1 MYVPWHC
8 VVARCGL
15 NGKQRGQQRHKQQQV
30 KQTNK
35 IYMKIIIKILQLYM
49 QCEAMQCYSDG
60 FVFLFTLPLVHTSYT
75 LAHAYSHCRAHTEC
89 NRRTITLCHVCCC
102 RECFFVYYIQFQYYL
117 MRFWRFLYVSCSEAP
132 APHTH
137 TQSCRRPASM
147 QFCYISMHF
156 GWHTGSGVW
165 NITASQKRIVDA
177 HQHTQS
183 ERWIEM

>member
-1 MYVPWHC
+1 MRRCSVIPMASSSSSHC
-8 VVARCGL
+8 HSYTHHTHLPMHTRIVAHTLNVIGEQLHCATFVVVA
-15 NGKQRGQQRHKQQQV
+15 NV
-30 KQTNK
+30 F
-35 IYMKIIIKILQLYM
+35 
-49 QCEAMQCYSDG
+49 
-60 FVFLFTLPLVHTSYT
+60 FV
-75 LAHAYSHCRAHTEC
+75 
-89 NRRTITLCHVCCC
+89 
-102 RECFFVYYIQFQYYL
+102 VYYIQFQYYL